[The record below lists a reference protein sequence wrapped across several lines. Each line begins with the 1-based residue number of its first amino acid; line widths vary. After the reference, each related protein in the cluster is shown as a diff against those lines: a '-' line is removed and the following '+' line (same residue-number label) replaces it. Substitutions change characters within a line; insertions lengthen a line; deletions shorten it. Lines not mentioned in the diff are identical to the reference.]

1 MKHGNPIPGLRVLL
15 NSDNANMRLNNNLNN
30 INSEPNQHG
39 NNKINNLSMSN
50 LREEN
55 IQGQLTQNNKQINDN
70 QKIKNQV
77 NSNEKSIKINIK
89 KSVKD
94 KGMDLCE

>member
-1 MKHGNPIPGLRVLL
+1 MKHGNPISGLRVLL
-15 NSDNANMRLNNNLNN
+15 NSDNANIRLNNNLNN

-39 NNKINNLSMSN
+39 NNRINNLSMSN

-55 IQGQLTQNNKQINDN
+55 IQGQQTQNNKEINN